1 MSADQLRLDGR
12 TLEDM
17 IAESDQIIESAI
29 LEYAPRA
36 VFLLI
41 SGGNDSMVLLH
52 FAQRWADY
60 AVHVNTGIGIPQ
72 TTEFVREQVGKSSLD
87 LLEYHP
93 PVPYDELVLNPKY
106 FGGFPGAFGHRFAY
120 QRLKERCIRQ
130 LIRDHR
136 EKRGDKFLLLTGIRK
151 AESARRMGYSHPVD
165 VRGAE
170 VWVNPLLF
178 WENADMREYRRVH
191 EVPESEVAANLHMS
205 GECLCG
211 AFAHPGELDEIAFF
225 YPEVAA
231 RIRDLERRA
240 REAGLRYCEWGVNKP
255 LSEAAGPMCSSCD
268 ARQEAFDL
276 TAPGDWT

>member
-1 MSADQLRLDGR
+1 MSQMRLDGR
-12 TLEDM
+12 TLNDAM
-17 IAESDQIIESAI
+17 AEADEIIEQAI
-29 LEYAPRA
+29 FEHKPRKT
-36 VFLLI
+36 FLLI

-52 FAQRWADY
+52 FAERWADA

-72 TTEFVREQVGKSSLD
+72 TNEFVREQVALTNLP
-87 LLEYHP
+87 LLEYRP

-136 EKRGDKFLLLTGIRK
+136 EKRGDRFLLLTGIRK

-165 VRGAE
+165 RQGAE
-170 VWVNPLLF
+170 VWCNPLLF
-178 WENADMREYRRVH
+178 WENHEMREYREQFGVAT
-191 EVPESEVAANLHMS
+191 SEVAANLHMS

-240 REAGLRYCEWGVNKP
+240 REAGLRYCEWGVNKA
-255 LSEAAGPMCSSCD
+255 STEATGPMCSSCD
-268 ARQEAFDL
+268 ARQESFDV
-276 TAPGDWT
+276 